1 MNAQPYNESDNLVEL
16 LTVDHRPHYENS
28 KLDLEVMNG

>member
-1 MNAQPYNESDNLVEL
+1 MNTQSYNESYNLVEL
-16 LTVDHRPHYENS
+16 LIVDHRPHYENS